1 MGNIATQSK
10 STSDGTNRFW
20 QNFTPFFSDKID
32 NFRGQI
38 QNDDNL
44 KSNDNLKNE
53 DKPKNKEDIKHEED
67 LNNEDSQKT

>member
-44 KSNDNLKNE
+44 KNE
-53 DKPKNKEDIKHEED
+53 DQPKNKEDIKHEED